1 MGLWVHE
8 KNSAVST
15 EYVASRVCW
24 KNAYNIHF
32 KVQYVQIENNYFN
45 DKTISNTEKKS
56 IRLPWWA
63 LTDFQKHK
71 KIVLSP
77 NL

>member
-1 MGLWVHE
+1 MGLRGYE

-24 KNAYNIHF
+24 INAYNIHF

-45 DKTISNTEKKS
+45 DKTISNTEKKNRS
-56 IRLPWWA
+56 DCLGEHNRLPK
-63 LTDFQKHK
+63 T
-71 KIVLSP
+71 
-77 NL
+77 